1 MSNGTALPKSKASP
15 DAAPGEETESSSTPQ
30 GAVEAPPPAAFEI
43 VRPARQTTPLVLA
56 SPHSGDHYPADFLKM
71 SKLDRATLR
80 LSEDC
85 YVDEL
90 IAAGPNFGV
99 PVLKALFPRVYVDA
113 NREAFELD
121 PVMFEDRLPEAAIT
135 DSPRVAAGLGS
146 IPRLAANDREIY
158 GRKLPF
164 AEAEQRIARC
174 YRPYHQALASLMQET
189 RERFGGCLLIDC
201 HSMPSVGGPLV
212 GSLGERDLGRA
223 RVDFV
228 LGDCFGASC
237 ADAVTAAAETHLRK
251 EGAHVRRN
259 NPYSGGYV
267 TQHYGRPTEG
277 IHVLQIEINR
287 SIYMDEQTLERL
299 PQFQETKQ
307 RLERLIAM
315 LAREAP
321 ALIRRR

>member
-1 MSNGTALPKSKASP
+1 MSNGTALPKS
-15 DAAPGEETESSSTPQ
+15 TESAKAASKEGVAAQ
-30 GAVEAPPPAAFEI
+30 DGGGRAEAESAAAFEI
-43 VRPARQTTPLVLA
+43 VRPARQLTPLVLA
-56 SPHSGDHYPADFLKM
+56 SPHSGDRYPADFLKM
-71 SKLDRATLR
+71 TKLDRATLR

-90 IAAGPNFGV
+90 VAAGPSYGV
-99 PVLKALFPRVYVDA
+99 PILKALFPRVYVDA

-121 PVMFEDRLPEAAIT
+121 PLMFEDRLPEAAIT

-164 AEAEQRIARC
+164 AEAERRIARC

-201 HSMPSVGGPLV
+201 HSMPSMGGSSVGG
-212 GSLGERDLGRA
+212 LGERELGRA

-287 SIYMDEQTLERL
+287 SIYMDEQSLERL
-299 PQFQETKQ
+299 PQFQET
-307 RLERLIAM
+307 RARIERLIAM

>member
-1 MSNGTALPKSKASP
+1 MGMSNGTALPKSPESP
-15 DAAPGEETESSSTPQ
+15 EAAAPGEKAEN
-30 GAVEAPPPAAFEI
+30 PAAFAI
-43 VRPARQTTPLVLA
+43 LRPARQSTPLVLA
-56 SPHSGDHYPADFLKM
+56 SPHSGDHYPAEFLKM
-71 SKLDRATLR
+71 AKLDRATLR

-90 IAAGPNFGV
+90 IAAGPSHGA

-174 YRPYHQALASLMQET
+174 YRPYHQALSALMQET

-201 HSMPSVGGPLV
+201 HSMPSVGGQ
-212 GSLGERDLGRA
+212 GERDLGRS

-237 ADAVTAAAETHLRK
+237 ADAVTAAAEAHLRK
-251 EGAHVRRN
+251 EGANVRRN

-299 PQFQETKQ
+299 PQFQETQ
-307 RLERLIAM
+307 ARLERLIAM

>member
-1 MSNGTALPKSKASP
+1 MIRIRALTARAEFIKSMAMSNGTALPKSLDDP
-15 DAAPGEETESSSTPQ
+15 
-30 GAVEAPPPAAFEI
+30 EADGPAAFEI
-43 VRPARQTTPLVLA
+43 SRPARQTTPLVLA
-56 SPHSGDHYPADFLKM
+56 SPHSGDRYPAEFLQM
-71 SKLDRATLR
+71 AKLDRATLR

-85 YVDEL
+85 YVDQL
-90 IAAGPNFGV
+90 IAAAPSHGA

-121 PVMFEDRLPEAAIT
+121 PVMFEDRLPETAIT

-174 YRPYHQALASLMQET
+174 YRPYHQALAGLMQET

-201 HSMPSVGGPLV
+201 HSMPSVGGAS
-212 GSLGERDLGRA
+212 GSSWSDRDPARA

-237 ADAVTAAAETHLRK
+237 ADAVTAAAEAHLRK
-251 EGAHVRRN
+251 EGANVRRN

>member
-1 MSNGTALPKSKASP
+1 MSNGTALPKSKATP
-15 DAAPGEETESSSTPQ
+15 EATARQGAIGGEEAES
-30 GAVEAPPPAAFEI
+30 PAAFEI
-43 VRPARQTTPLVLA
+43 TRPARQGTPLVLA
-56 SPHSGDHYPADFLKM
+56 SPHSGDRYPADFLQM
-71 SKLDRATLR
+71 TKLDRATLR
-80 LSEDC
+80 VSEDC

-90 IAAGPNFGV
+90 IAAGPSLGA
-99 PVLKALFPRVYVDA
+99 PLLRALFPRVYVDA

-158 GRKLPF
+158 GRKLRF

-174 YRPYHQALASLMQET
+174 YRPYHAALSALIQET

-201 HSMPSVGGPLV
+201 HSMPSVGGQ
-212 GSLGERDLGRA
+212 SERDLGRA

-251 EGAHVRRN
+251 EGVNVRRN

-267 TQHYGRPTEG
+267 TQHYGRPVEG

>member
-1 MSNGTALPKSKASP
+1 MGMSNGTALPKSQESP
-15 DAAPGEETESSSTPQ
+15 EAAAPGQDAES
-30 GAVEAPPPAAFEI
+30 PAAPQAGGPAAYEI
-43 VRPARQTTPLVLA
+43 IRPARQSTPLVLA
-56 SPHSGDHYPADFLKM
+56 SPHSGDRYPADFLKM
-71 SKLDRATLR
+71 TKLDRATLR

-90 IAAGPNFGV
+90 IAAAPDHGV

-164 AEAEQRIARC
+164 AEAEQRIARY
-174 YRPYHQALASLMQET
+174 YRPYHQALSGLMQET

-201 HSMPSVGGPLV
+201 HSMPSVGGHSV
-212 GSLGERDLGRA
+212 QGLGERDLGRS

-299 PQFQETKQ
+299 PQFQETKA

>member
-1 MSNGTALPKSKASP
+1 MSNGTALPKTQETPEA
-15 DAAPGEETESSSTPQ
+15 AAPQDVGGGETAESQ
-30 GAVEAPPPAAFEI
+30 AAYEI
-43 VRPARQTTPLVLA
+43 VRPVRQTTPLVLA
-56 SPHSGDHYPADFLKM
+56 SPHSGDRYPADFLKM
-71 SKLDRATLR
+71 AKLDHATLR

-90 IAAGPNFGV
+90 IAAGPTYGV
-99 PVLKALFPRVYVDA
+99 PLLRALFPRVYVDA

-174 YRPYHQALASLMQET
+174 YRPYHQALSTLMQET

-201 HSMPSVGGPLV
+201 HSMPSVGGPSG
-212 GSLGERDLGRA
+212 GSWGERDLGRS

-237 ADAVTAAAETHLRK
+237 ADAVTAAAETQLRK

>member
-1 MSNGTALPKSKASP
+1 
-15 DAAPGEETESSSTPQ
+15 
-30 GAVEAPPPAAFEI
+30 
-43 VRPARQTTPLVLA
+43 
-56 SPHSGDHYPADFLKM
+56 
-71 SKLDRATLR
+71 
-80 LSEDC
+80 LS
-85 YVDEL
+85 
-90 IAAGPNFGV
+90 A
-99 PVLKALFPRVYVDA
+99 
-113 NREAFELD
+113 
-121 PVMFEDRLPEAAIT
+121 
-135 DSPRVAAGLGS
+135 
-146 IPRLAANDREIY
+146 
-158 GRKLPF
+158 
-164 AEAEQRIARC
+164 
-174 YRPYHQALASLMQET
+174 LMQET

-201 HSMPSVGGPLV
+201 HSMPSVGGQ
-212 GSLGERDLGRA
+212 SERDLGRA

-251 EGAHVRRN
+251 EGVNVRRN

>member
-1 MSNGTALPKSKASP
+1 MDMSNGTALPKPPESP
-15 DAAPGEETESSSTPQ
+15 EAAAPGKDAES
-30 GAVEAPPPAAFEI
+30 PAATPAAGQAAYEI
-43 VRPARQTTPLVLA
+43 IRPARQSTPLVLA
-56 SPHSGDHYPADFLKM
+56 SPHSGDRYPAEFLKM
-71 SKLDRATLR
+71 TRLDRATLR

-90 IAAGPNFGV
+90 IEAAPNHGV
-99 PVLKALFPRVYVDA
+99 PVLRALFPRVYVDA

-158 GRKLPF
+158 GRKLSF

-174 YRPYHQALASLMQET
+174 YRPYHTALSGLMQET

-201 HSMPSVGGPLV
+201 HSMPSVGGQ
-212 GSLGERDLGRA
+212 GERDLGRA

-237 ADAVTAAAETHLRK
+237 ADAVTAAAEAHLRK

-299 PQFQETKQ
+299 PQFAETKA

>member
-1 MSNGTALPKSKASP
+1 MSNGTALPKSPETPESP
-15 DAAPGEETESSSTPQ
+15 PESAAPGEEAES
-30 GAVEAPPPAAFEI
+30 PAAFEI
-43 VRPARQTTPLVLA
+43 ARPVRQTTPLVLA
-56 SPHSGDHYPADFLKM
+56 SPHSGARYPAEFLEM
-71 SKLDRATLR
+71 ARLDQATLR

-90 IAAGPNFGV
+90 IAAGPNHGV

-121 PVMFEDRLPEAAIT
+121 PVMFEDRLPDAAIT

-158 GRKLPF
+158 GRKLRF

-174 YRPYHQALASLMQET
+174 YRPYHQALSALVQET
-189 RERFGGCLLIDC
+189 RERFGGCLLLDC
-201 HSMPSVGGPLV
+201 HSMPSVGG
-212 GSLGERDLGRA
+212 SGERDLGRA

-251 EGAHVRRN
+251 EGVNVRRN

-277 IHVLQIEINR
+277 IHVLQVEINR
-287 SIYMDEQTLERL
+287 SIYMDERTLERL
-299 PQFQETKQ
+299 PQFQETRQ
-307 RLERLIAM
+307 RLERLIAV

-321 ALIRRR
+321 TLIRRR

>member
-1 MSNGTALPKSKASP
+1 MSNGTALPKNPVSP
-15 DAAPGEETESSSTPQ
+15 EAAAPQGVGGREEAK
-30 GAVEAPPPAAFEI
+30 GPAAYEI
-43 VRPARQTTPLVLA
+43 VRPARQLTPLVLA
-56 SPHSGDHYPADFLKM
+56 SPHSGDCYPADFLEM
-71 SKLDRATLR
+71 TKLDRATLR

-90 IAAGPNFGV
+90 VAAGPSYGV
-99 PVLKALFPRVYVDA
+99 PILKALFPRVYVDA
-113 NREAFELD
+113 NREALELD
-121 PVMFEDRLPEAAIT
+121 PVMFEDRLPETAIT

-158 GRKLPF
+158 SRKLPF

-174 YRPYHQALASLMQET
+174 YRPYHQALAALMQET

-201 HSMPSVGGPLV
+201 HSMPSMGGPTA
-212 GSLGERDLGRA
+212 GGWGDRDLGRA

-287 SIYMDEQTLERL
+287 SIYMDEQSLERL
-299 PQFQETKQ
+299 PQFQET
-307 RLERLIAM
+307 RARIERLIAM

>member
-1 MSNGTALPKSKASP
+1 MSNGTALPKSPKSP
-15 DAAPGEETESSSTPQ
+15 EAAAPGEEAES
-30 GAVEAPPPAAFEI
+30 PAAAQAAYEI
-43 VRPARQTTPLVLA
+43 VRPARQSTPLVLA
-56 SPHSGDHYPADFLKM
+56 SPHSGDRYPADFLKM
-71 SKLDRATLR
+71 ARLDRATLR

-90 IAAGPNFGV
+90 IAAGPNFGA

-121 PVMFEDRLPEAAIT
+121 PVMFEDQLPEAAIT

-174 YRPYHQALASLMQET
+174 YRPYHQALSALMQET

-201 HSMPSVGGPLV
+201 HSMPSVGGTPV
-212 GSLGERDLGRA
+212 GSWGERDPRRA

-237 ADAVTAAAETHLRK
+237 ADAVTAAAEAHLRK
-251 EGAHVRRN
+251 DGAHVRRN

-267 TQHYGRPTEG
+267 TQHYGRPSEG

-299 PQFQETKQ
+299 PQFQEIKQ

>member
-1 MSNGTALPKSKASP
+1 MSNGTALPKSSP
-15 DAAPGEETESSSTPQ
+15 ATPEAAAAGK
-30 GAVEAPPPAAFEI
+30 GAEIPAFEI
-43 VRPARQTTPLVLA
+43 VRPARQSTPLVLA
-56 SPHSGDHYPADFLKM
+56 SPHSGDRYPADFLKM
-71 SKLDRATLR
+71 AKLDRATLR

-90 IAAGPNFGV
+90 VAAGPNYGA

-113 NREAFELD
+113 NREALELD
-121 PVMFEDRLPEAAIT
+121 PMMFEDRLPEAAIT

-158 GRKLPF
+158 GSKLRF

-174 YRPYHQALASLMQET
+174 YRPYHQALSTLMQET

-201 HSMPSVGGPLV
+201 HSMPSVGGST
-212 GSLGERDLGRA
+212 GSLSDRELGRS

-251 EGAHVRRN
+251 EGVHVRRN

-287 SIYMDEQTLERL
+287 SIYMDEQSLERL

>member
-1 MSNGTALPKSKASP
+1 MSNGTVLSKSLAASE
-15 DAAPGEETESSSTPQ
+15 ATAPE
-30 GAVEAPPPAAFEI
+30 VEAESQAAFVI
-43 VRPARQTTPLVLA
+43 IRPERQTTPLVLA
-56 SPHSGDHYPADFLKM
+56 SPHSGDQYPAEFLKLA
-71 SKLDRATLR
+71 KLDRATLR

-90 IAAGPNFGV
+90 IAAAPDHGV
-99 PVLKALFPRVYVDA
+99 PILKALFPRVYVDA
-113 NREAFELD
+113 NRDALELD
-121 PVMFEDRLPEAAIT
+121 PGMFEDRLPDLAIT

-158 GRKLPF
+158 GRKLRF
-164 AEAEQRIARC
+164 AEAEARIARC
-174 YRPYHQALASLMQET
+174 YKPYHQALAMLMQET

-201 HSMPSVGGPLV
+201 HSMPSVGGH
-212 GSLGERDLGRA
+212 GERELGRA

-287 SIYMDEQTLERL
+287 SIYMNEETLERL
-299 PQFQETKQ
+299 PQFQETQQ
-307 RLERLIAM
+307 RLSRLIAL

>member
-1 MSNGTALPKSKASP
+1 MSKGTALPKSQESP
-15 DAAPGEETESSSTPQ
+15 VAAAPGEQAEGQ
-30 GAVEAPPPAAFEI
+30 AAAQAAYEI
-43 VRPARQTTPLVLA
+43 TRPARQTTPLVLA
-56 SPHSGDHYPADFLKM
+56 SPHSGDRYPPDFLKM
-71 SKLDRATLR
+71 AKLDRATLR

-90 IAAGPNFGV
+90 IAAGPSHGA
-99 PVLKALFPRVYVDA
+99 PLLKALFPRVYVDA

-121 PVMFEDRLPEAAIT
+121 PMMFEDRLPDAAIT

-158 GRKLPF
+158 GRKIPF

-174 YRPYHQALASLMQET
+174 YRPYHDALAALMRET

-201 HSMPSVGGPLV
+201 HSMPSVGGQ
-212 GSLGERDLGRA
+212 GERDLGRA

-237 ADAVTAAAETHLRK
+237 ADAVTAAAEAHLRK
-251 EGAHVRRN
+251 EGANVRRN

-299 PQFQETKQ
+299 PEFEETQQ

-315 LAREAP
+315 LAREAQ

>member
-1 MSNGTALPKSKASP
+1 MSNGTALPKTHQTPEA
-15 DAAPGEETESSSTPQ
+15 AAPG
-30 GAVEAPPPAAFEI
+30 VEAESPAAAPAAYELI
-43 VRPARQTTPLVLA
+43 RPARQTTPLVLA
-56 SPHSGDHYPADFLKM
+56 SPHSGDRYPADFLKM
-71 SKLDRATLR
+71 ARLDHATLR

-90 IAAGPNFGV
+90 IAGGPTYGA
-99 PVLKALFPRVYVDA
+99 PLLKALFPRVYVDA

-121 PVMFEDRLPEAAIT
+121 PVMFEDRLPDAAIT

-158 GRKLPF
+158 GCKLPY

-174 YRPYHQALASLMQET
+174 YRPYHQALAALIQET

-201 HSMPSVGGPLV
+201 HSMPSVGGH
-212 GSLGERDLGRA
+212 GERDLGRA

-237 ADAVTAAAETHLRK
+237 ADAVTAAAEAHLRK
-251 EGAHVRRN
+251 EGINVRRN

-277 IHVLQIEINR
+277 IHVLQIEVNR

-299 PQFQETKQ
+299 PAFQETKQ

-315 LAREAP
+315 LAHEAP

>member
-1 MSNGTALPKSKASP
+1 MSNGTALPKSPATP
-15 DAAPGEETESSSTPQ
+15 EAAAPGKKAES
-30 GAVEAPPPAAFEI
+30 PAAFEI
-43 VRPARQTTPLVLA
+43 IRPVRQTTPLVLA
-56 SPHSGDHYPADFLKM
+56 SPHSGASYPADFLEM
-71 SKLDRATLR
+71 AKLDRATLR

-90 IAAGPNFGV
+90 FAAGPNCGA
-99 PVLKALFPRVYVDA
+99 PLLKALFPRVYVDA

-121 PVMFEDRLPEAAIT
+121 PVMFEDRLPDAAIT

-158 GRKLPF
+158 GRKLRF

-174 YRPYHQALASLMQET
+174 YRPYHQALSALMQET
-189 RERFGGCLLIDC
+189 RERFGGCLLLDC
-201 HSMPSVGGPLV
+201 HSMPSVGGQ
-212 GSLGERDLGRA
+212 GERDLGRS

-251 EGAHVRRN
+251 EGANVRRN

-299 PQFQETKQ
+299 PQFQETRQ

-315 LAREAP
+315 LAREAS

>member
-1 MSNGTALPKSKASP
+1 MSNGTALPKSPESP
-15 DAAPGEETESSSTPQ
+15 EAAAPGQ
-30 GAVEAPPPAAFEI
+30 GSENPAAFEI
-43 VRPARQTTPLVLA
+43 LRPARQTTPLVLA
-56 SPHSGDHYPADFLKM
+56 SPHSGDQYPADFLKM
-71 SKLDRATLR
+71 AKLDRATLR

-90 IAAGPNFGV
+90 VASGPNHGA
-99 PVLKALFPRVYVDA
+99 PILKALFPRVYVDA

-121 PVMFEDRLPEAAIT
+121 PLMFEDRLPDAAIT

-174 YRPYHQALASLMQET
+174 YRPYHQALAMLMQET

-201 HSMPSVGGPLV
+201 HSMPSVGGQ
-212 GSLGERDLGRA
+212 SDRDFSRS

-299 PQFQETKQ
+299 PQFQETRQ
-307 RLERLIAM
+307 RLDRLIAL

>member
-1 MSNGTALPKSKASP
+1 MSNGTALPKSPTSPEAAASQSVGGGEKA
-15 DAAPGEETESSSTPQ
+15 ES
-30 GAVEAPPPAAFEI
+30 PAAFEI

-56 SPHSGDHYPADFLKM
+56 SPHSGDRYPADFLEM
-71 SKLDRATLR
+71 TKLDRATLR

-90 IAAGPNFGV
+90 IAAGPSFGV
-99 PVLKALFPRVYVDA
+99 PVLRALFPRVYVDA

-174 YRPYHQALASLMQET
+174 YRPYHQALAALMQET

-201 HSMPSVGGPLV
+201 HSMPSMGGPS
-212 GSLGERDLGRA
+212 GTGLGDRDLGRA

-287 SIYMDEQTLERL
+287 SIYMDEQSLERL

-307 RLERLIAM
+307 RVERLIAM

>member
-1 MSNGTALPKSKASP
+1 MSNGTALPKSPATP
-15 DAAPGEETESSSTPQ
+15 EAAAPGKKAES
-30 GAVEAPPPAAFEI
+30 PAAFEI
-43 VRPARQTTPLVLA
+43 IRPVRQTTPLVLA
-56 SPHSGDHYPADFLKM
+56 SPHSGASYPADFLEM
-71 SKLDRATLR
+71 AKLDRATLR

-90 IAAGPNFGV
+90 FAAGPNCGA
-99 PVLKALFPRVYVDA
+99 PLLKALFPRVYVDA

-121 PVMFEDRLPEAAIT
+121 PVMFEDRLPDAAIT

-158 GRKLPF
+158 GRKLRF

-174 YRPYHQALASLMQET
+174 YRPYHQALSALMQET
-189 RERFGGCLLIDC
+189 RERFGGCLLLDC
-201 HSMPSVGGPLV
+201 HSMPSVGGQ
-212 GSLGERDLGRA
+212 GERDLGRS

-251 EGAHVRRN
+251 EGANVRRN

-299 PQFQETKQ
+299 PQFQETRQ